1 MCRALSGKSIAPA
14 SAHRPSENGLR
25 SVRTRPPGR
34 VCASST
40 VTSCPQETSSYAAVR
55 PASPA
60 PRTITLRGCPARG
73 GGGSMAAWAGSG
85 ASWAPDRRGNAA
97 RAGRVSAA
105 FFRKRRRDKLEKIA
119 MGSVPRGLRGA
130 AGRTGKKSP
139 VSIDQGVEGVQAGYK
154 QGDRQGDKRRAVS
167 YTCRRF
173 AGEAETSMQS
183 NEIELIY
190 ELSPMQ
196 QAMLFHTLY
205 APGSG
210 VYVLQMSLR
219 LTGRLDLPAFERAWR
234 QVVERHGILRTAFF
248 WENLEKPLQVVY
260 RQADLE
266 VARTSWSGLGADE
279 QRARLA
285 RSLDAD
291 RERGFDLSQAPLM
304 RLALF
309 ELGPDLHQLV
319 WTQHHLVVD
328 GWSQGVIL
336 RELFV
341 SYAELSQGREP
352 RRERP
357 RGFREYIAW
366 LQRQD
371 PGEAESFWRQ
381 SLAGFSSPTLLAEGD
396 DKAGGSGA
404 AARREL
410 LALPRETAEALR
422 EVARRHRLTLNTLVQ
437 GAWAVLLAQATGRQ
451 DVLFGAT
458 VAGRPPELPGV
469 ESIVGPFINTLPVRV
484 GVAPESRLREWL
496 GSFQERLAAM
506 RRHEQSSLVDMQRWS
521 ELPGGVPLFDH
532 ILVFEN
538 LALPQELSQQLPDL
552 AIEEEAA
559 ATRTNYPLNV
569 VVIPG
574 AELALTIL
582 YDAGRFETAAVTRLL
597 ERLAHLLTV
606 FAEDRNPAL
615 AELPALPPAERQQLL
630 EWNDTGAAPASDLC
644 LHELFAAQ
652 AERTPQAVALVHE
665 TERTTYAE
673 LVERAGGLA
682 RQLRAMGVGLEVRV
696 AVCLER
702 SPDLIASLLGVL
714 AAGGA
719 YVPVDPADP
728 VERQQWMLE
737 DSGAAVL
744 VTRGRLLVPPLPGG
758 RECGWERGPGGEGLR
773 RLDLETTDIP
783 NHRLP
788 RGTGTTP
795 DHLAY
800 VIYTSG
806 STGRPK
812 GVAIEHR
819 SAVALARW
827 ARDAFSDEELSGV
840 LAATSVCF
848 DLSVFEI
855 FAPLAWGGRVILAE
869 NALALPGLPAAD
881 EVRLLNTVPPVAAEL
896 LRAGLPAPVRTACL
910 AGEPLPAA
918 LAARLYETGTVDRV
932 LNLYGPS
939 EDTTYS
945 TGALV
950 PRPGAGRE
958 HAPAIGRPLPG
969 TRTWVVDRR
978 GELVPIGVAGE
989 LWLAGADR
997 GTVHPGSLR
1006 PIRDLRR
1013 EGLPHGR
1020 PGAPPAGRRP
1030 GVPGPARRPD
1040 QDPRLPHRAR
1050 RDRGGAGAP
1059 SGGAGVHGAGAARCA
1074 GRSPPGGLRGGPGR
1088 PGAARRGPA
1097 GVVAGAAAA
1106 AHGALRLRGARG
1118 PAALPERQAGPAGAP
1133 GAGADRRGRGSG
1145 LLRRS
1150 GRPGRGAARPHLVR
1164 APGRRADRRPRE
1176 LLRPRRALPA
1186 GHPGD
1191 LPHPDA
1197 ARRGAPPAPAL
1208 RVADDRGPRPR
1219 DPGEPPRPAGPADR
1233 PGPPRGARGS
1243 AALLRAAAPVA
1254 DRPARAGQPRLQR
1267 ALGGAALRRARR
1279 GPPGAVLRRAGA
1291 APRGAA
1297 HDVRRA
1303 RGADGPGDRRRI
1315 PAGAAAGRSVGS
1327 AGPVRSVGSVRSVR
1341 SV

>member
-139 VSIDQGVEGVQAGYK
+139 VSIDQGVEGVQAGDK
-154 QGDRQGDKRRAVS
+154 QGDKRRAVS

-196 QAMLFHTLY
+196 QAMLFHTPY

-266 VARTSWSGLGADE
+266 VARTSWSGFGADE

-291 RERGFDLSQAPLM
+291 RERGFDLSPAPLM

-484 GVAPESRLREWL
+484 EVAPESRLREWL

-569 VVIPG
+569 VVIPE

-719 YVPVDPADP
+719 YVPVDPAYP

-989 LWLAGADR
+989 LWLAGAGLAR
-997 GTVHPGSLR
+997 GYLHR
-1006 PIRDLRR
+1006 PELTAERFTPDPFAPSGTSGERVYRTGDLVR
-1013 EGLPHGR
+1013 H
-1020 PGAPPAGRRP
+1020 
-1030 GVPGPARRPD
+1030 RPD
-1040 QDPRLPHRAR
+1040 GDLEYLGRLDDQIKIRGFRIEPGEIAAVLARHPEVRECTVQAR
-1050 RDRGGAGAP
+1050 RDAP
-1059 SGGAGVHGAGAARCA
+1059 GD
-1074 GRSPPGGLRGGPGR
+1074 
-1088 PGAARRGPA
+1088 
-1097 GVVAGAAAA
+1097 
-1106 AHGALRLRGARG
+1106 LRLVAYVVGQGGRAPRGEVLRAWLQARL
-1118 PAALPERQAGPAGAP
+1118 PRHMVPSAFVALAALPLSPNGKL
-1133 GAGADRRGRGSG
+1133 D
-1145 LLRRS
+1145 
-1150 GRPGRGAARPHLVR
+1150 
-1164 APGRRADRRPRE
+1164 
-1176 LLRPRRALPA
+1176 RRALPA
-1186 GHPGD
+1186 PERTGGAEGAGFSAAPAGPVEELLARIWSELLGVEQIGVHESFFALGGHSLLATQVISRIRTLLGAELPLRQLFESPTIADLARAIRASRHAQPAPPIVPVPREELGD
-1191 LPHPDA
+1191 LP
-1197 ARRGAPPAPAL
+1197 L
-1208 RVADDRGPRPR
+1208 S
-1219 DPGEPPRPAGPADR
+1219 
-1233 PGPPRGARGS
+1233 S
-1243 AALLRAAAPVA
+1243 A
-1254 DRPARAGQPRLQR
+1254 
-1267 ALGGAALRRARR
+1267 
-1279 GPPGAVLRRAGA
+1279 
-1291 APRGAA
+1291 
-1297 HDVRRA
+1297 
-1303 RGADGPGDRRRI
+1303 
-1315 PAGAAAGRSVGS
+1315 
-1327 AGPVRSVGSVRSVR
+1327 
-1341 SV
+1341 